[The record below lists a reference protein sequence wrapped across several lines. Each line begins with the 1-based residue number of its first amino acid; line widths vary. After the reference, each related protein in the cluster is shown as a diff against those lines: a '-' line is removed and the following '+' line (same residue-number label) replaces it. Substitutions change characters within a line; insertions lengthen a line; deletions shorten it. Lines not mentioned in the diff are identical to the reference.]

1 MTYSTST
8 LSMSNALTSSILN
21 MQTQLARAQKEMS
34 TGNVADLGDS
44 LGSSVGLDYS
54 YGESNSLLTA
64 ILSTNNL
71 VSSRLDLAQNSL
83 SNISTDAGS
92 LQSALVQAQNGEGSA
107 TTIVS
112 EAQNALQSLTS
123 SLNVSDG
130 DAYVFGGINSAVAPV
145 ANYLS
150 TPPSAAQQAVAAAF
164 TSAFG
169 MSQSS
174 SGVSTITATQMQN
187 FLSGPFANLFS
198 SANWS
203 SDWSQ
208 ASSEGTQNQISPS
221 LSINTSVTANDPAL
235 RQLAEGYT
243 MLSDLGLQN
252 LGQPAYNT
260 VISAASSLISQGV
273 SGLTQMQ
280 ANVGT
285 MQSEVSSANQTMS
298 IQQNYFQTQI
308 GSLENADQTQT
319 AVQVNSL
326 TTQIETAYQLTA
338 KLQQLSLAQYL

>member
-8 LSMSNALTSSILN
+8 LVMSTSLANSILN
-21 MQTQLARAQKEMS
+21 MQTKLAQAQKEMS

-54 YGESNSLLTA
+54 YGASNSLLST

-71 VSSRLDLAQNSL
+71 VTSRLDLTQSSL

-92 LQSALVQAQNGEGSA
+92 LQTALVQAQNGEGSA
-107 TTIVS
+107 ATIVS
-112 EAQNALQSLTS
+112 EAENALQSLTS
-123 SLNVSDG
+123 SLNVSVG
-130 DAYVFGGINSAVAPV
+130 GTYIFAGINSGVAPV
-145 ANYLS
+145 ENYIS

-169 MSQSS
+169 MSQTSS
-174 SGVSTITATQMQN
+174 AVRTITATQMQN
-187 FLSGPFANLFS
+187 FISGPFANLFS
-198 SANWS
+198 SSNWS
-203 SDWSQ
+203 ANWSQ
-208 ASSEGTQNQISPS
+208 ASSEGAQNQISLSQS
-221 LSINTSVTANDPAL
+221 LNTSITANDPAL

-252 LGQPAYNT
+252 LSQPAYNT

-280 ANVGT
+280 ANVGI
-285 MQSEVSSANQTMS
+285 MQSEVKSANQAMS
-298 IQQNYFQTQI
+298 IQQNFFQTQI
-308 GSLENADQTQT
+308 GTLENADQTQT
-319 AVQVNSL
+319 AVQVDSL

>member
-298 IQQNYFQTQI
+298 I
-308 GSLENADQTQT
+308 
-319 AVQVNSL
+319 
-326 TTQIETAYQLTA
+326 
-338 KLQQLSLAQYL
+338 